1 MADNILRSVKKCFA
15 LFGGGLQ
22 YPALCEKMSC
32 AFRRLLRIL
41 RALRR
46 LNDAR
51 KEEIF
56 SENKKLNKKI
66 NVFNWD
72 IYFLERY
79 EEKKFKREIGKK
91 NSYKNSSMRDY
102 R

>member
-1 MADNILRSVKKCFA
+1 M
-15 LFGGGLQ
+15 
-22 YPALCEKMSC
+22 
-32 AFRRLLRIL
+32 FRV
-41 RALRR
+41 LRR

-56 SENKKLNKKI
+56 SEYKKLNKKI
-66 NVFNWD
+66 NVSNWD

-91 NSYKNSSMRDY
+91 NSQ
-102 R
+102 